1 MKVGVRFVAIC
12 LAAAV
17 VAGCG
22 RYSSE
27 ERTLRKRY
35 SRNDYPDNV
44 VAGLKTVGLVVMDA
58 SPRYHPDIEE
68 LSSALHAQL
77 QSVEGLEVL
86 PDLAV
91 ATVAAQSGM
100 VLPRDGLKLADEL
113 KADGLFVA
121 VVTDYNP
128 FGEPVVA
135 VALILFS
142 RKTAPLGK
150 LDIDKVI
157 QGGKPLA
164 MPDSPATK
172 PVTAVW
178 QVYDASQKTTRDRI
192 RMYAEGQMASEA
204 GLGWERYYRAMPNY
218 MRFVSYEIVWKL
230 FIQLKMDKAEGGG

>member
-1 MKVGVRFVAIC
+1 MKVGARLITIC
-12 LAAAV
+12 LAAGI
-17 VAGCG
+17 VAGCT
-22 RYSSE
+22 RYSSD
-27 ERTLRKRY
+27 ERTLKKRY

-44 VAGLKTVGLVVMDA
+44 VAGMKTVGLVVMDA
-58 SPRYHPDIEE
+58 SPKYHPDIEE
-68 LSSALHAQL
+68 LSSALHSQL

-91 ATVAAQSGM
+91 ATMAAQSQM

-121 VVTDYNP
+121 VVTDFSPY
-128 FGEPVVA
+128 GEPVLS

-142 RKTAPLGK
+142 RKTAPMGK
-150 LDIDKVI
+150 LDLDKVV
-157 QGGKPLA
+157 QGGRPLT

-178 QVYDASQKTTRDRI
+178 DVYDASQKTTRKRI
-192 RMYAEGQMASEA
+192 EMYAEGQMASDA
-204 GLGWERYYRAMPNY
+204 GLGWERYYRSMPSY

-230 FIQLKMDKAEGGG
+230 FVQLKMDKAEGGG